1 MVSNPMILG
10 RLSLSLVLTCGFG
23 LFSAGC
29 LSKKN
34 DEVSAEAAPPPSMYS
49 IAATGYVGTAAAA
62 AAAPAASGTS
72 FQAATPPQPAPF
84 ELRFNEELVTHLI
97 VSGESLSSISGIYN
111 SSISRIMA
119 ANGMADTKIYAGKS
133 LQVPIV
139 KSSQMAM
146 NGEPRPST
154 APAYSSQAP
163 AQGVSTPSAPAPP
176 TNYGTPTSAP
186 VYRGTT
192 VEPSSTSY
200 PRQTAP
206 TAPAGSFPTPSF

>member
-1 MVSNPMILG
+1 MVSNPMVFG
-10 RLSLSLVLTCGFG
+10 RLSLSVALTCGFG

-34 DEVSAEAAPPPSMYS
+34 DEVSAEVAPPPSTYS
-49 IAATGYVGTAAAA
+49 IAPTGYVGTAAAPA
-62 AAAPAASGTS
+62 AARTS
-72 FQAATPPQPAPF
+72 FQAVTPPHPAPF
-84 ELRFNEELVTHLI
+84 ELRVNEELVTHLI
-97 VSGESLSSISGIYN
+97 VSGESLSSISAKYN

-119 ANGMADTKIYAGKS
+119 ANGMGDTKIFAGKS

-154 APAYSSQAP
+154 SPAYSSQAA
-163 AQGVSTPSAPAPP
+163 AQGVSIPSAPAPP

>member
-1 MVSNPMILG
+1 MISNPMCSG
-10 RLSLSLVLTCGFG
+10 RLCLNFALTCWFG

-34 DEVSAEAAPPPSMYS
+34 DEVSAEVAPPPSAYP
-49 IAATGYVGTAAAA
+49 IAPTGYGGTAAD
-62 AAAPAASGTS
+62 PAGT
-72 FQAATPPQPAPF
+72 FVQAATPPQPAPF
-84 ELRFNEELVTHLI
+84 ELRDIEELVTHLI
-97 VSGESLSSISGIYN
+97 VSGESLSSISGKYN

-133 LQVPIV
+133 LQVPVV
-139 KSSQMAM
+139 KSSRMAAM

-163 AQGVSTPSAPAPP
+163 AQGVSVPSAPAPP
-176 TNYGTPTSAP
+176 TNYGTPPSAP

-200 PRQTAP
+200 PRQN
-206 TAPAGSFPTPSF
+206 APASPAGTFPTPSF

>member
-1 MVSNPMILG
+1 MFSG
-10 RLSLSLVLTCGFG
+10 RMSLSLALTCGFG

-34 DEVSAEAAPPPSMYS
+34 DEVSAEAAPPPSTYS
-49 IAATGYVGTAAAA
+49 IAHAGYVGTAAAP
-62 AAAPAASGTS
+62 APAVSRTS
-72 FQAATPPQPAPF
+72 FQAATPPHPVPF
-84 ELRFNEELVTHLI
+84 ELRVNEELVTHLI
-97 VSGESLSSISGIYN
+97 VSGESLSSISGKYN

-146 NGEPRPST
+146 NGEQRPST

-163 AQGVSTPSAPAPP
+163 AQGVSIPSAPAPP

-186 VYRGTT
+186 IYRGTT

>member
-1 MVSNPMILG
+1 MVSTPMFSG
-10 RLSLSLVLTCGFG
+10 RLSLSVALTCGFG

-34 DEVSAEAAPPPSMYS
+34 DEVSAEAAPPPSTYS
-49 IAATGYVGTAAAA
+49 IALPGYVGTAAAPA
-62 AAAPAASGTS
+62 AAVTS
-72 FQAATPPQPAPF
+72 FQEATPPHPAPF
-84 ELRFNEELVTHLI
+84 ELRVNEELVTHLI
-97 VSGESLSSISGIYN
+97 VSGESLSSISGKYN

-119 ANGMADTKIYAGKS
+119 ANGMADTMIYAGKS

-154 APAYSSQAP
+154 APTYSSQAP

>member
-1 MVSNPMILG
+1 MVSTPMFSG
-10 RLSLSLVLTCGFG
+10 RLSLSVALTCGFG

-34 DEVSAEAAPPPSMYS
+34 DEVSAEVAPPPSAYS
-49 IAATGYVGTAAAA
+49 IAPTGYVGTAAAP
-62 AAAPAASGTS
+62 APAAVRTS
-72 FQAATPPQPAPF
+72 FQAATPPHPAPF
-84 ELRFNEELVTHLI
+84 ELRVNEELVTHLI
-97 VSGESLSSISGIYN
+97 VSGESLSSISGKYN

-119 ANGMADTKIYAGKS
+119 ANGMTDTKIFAGKS

-154 APAYSSQAP
+154 APAYSSQAA
-163 AQGVSTPSAPAPP
+163 AQGVSIPSVPAPP
-176 TNYGTPTSAP
+176 TNYGTPTSVP

-206 TAPAGSFPTPSF
+206 TAPAASFPTPSF